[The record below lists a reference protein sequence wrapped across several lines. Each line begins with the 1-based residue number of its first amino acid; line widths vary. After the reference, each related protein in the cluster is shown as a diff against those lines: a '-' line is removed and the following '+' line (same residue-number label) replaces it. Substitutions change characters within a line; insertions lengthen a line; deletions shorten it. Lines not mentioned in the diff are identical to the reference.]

1 MLKGWRTYALG
12 ALVVLTGVVAMLA
25 DPGIVALH
33 PQAVGIA
40 ATVVGGLII
49 LLRTITTT
57 PPGQS
62 GP

>member
-1 MLKGWRTYALG
+1 MKGWRTFALG
-12 ALVVLTGVVAMLA
+12 ALVILTGAAQMFA

-33 PQAVGIA
+33 PKVVGIA
-40 ATVVGGLII
+40 AAVVGGLII
-49 LLRTITTT
+49 LLRTVTTP